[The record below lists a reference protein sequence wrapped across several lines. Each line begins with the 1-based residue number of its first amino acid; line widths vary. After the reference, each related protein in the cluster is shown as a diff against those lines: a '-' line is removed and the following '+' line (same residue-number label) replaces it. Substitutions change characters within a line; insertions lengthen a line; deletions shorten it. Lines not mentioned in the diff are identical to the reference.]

1 MTLPNS
7 GQRQTATALVYHQI
21 KTSVTSGMLRPGEK
35 LVEADLAE
43 KFDVS
48 RTPVREALKMLE
60 KEKLVTNSSYKGFLV
75 ARISRADAQKVYE
88 VRAVLEPFA
97 AKFAA
102 LRGEKDKIVLLED
115 CLKESANALQEG
127 DMAHLVLINS
137 RFHRTI
143 AELSGNEYLRDILNN
158 LQYLGDM
165 MRVSNFIAVPERM
178 TVAMSEHKGI
188 YEAIV
193 AGDETLAEKRVSAH
207 IAEAIKLL
215 PKIYKE
221 IFW

>member
-1 MTLPNS
+1 MTVANN
-7 GQRQTATALVYHQI
+7 GQRQTATALVYHQL
-21 KTSVTSGMLRPGEK
+21 KAAVTSGMLRPGEK

-48 RTPVREALKMLE
+48 RTPIREALKMLE
-60 KEKLVTNSSYKGFLV
+60 REKLVANSPYKGFLV

-88 VRAVLEPFA
+88 VRAVLEPLA
-97 AKFAA
+97 AKLAA
-102 LRGEKDKIVLLED
+102 LRGQKDKIVLMED

-127 DMAHLVLINS
+127 DMVRLVLINS
-137 RFHRTI
+137 RFHRMI

-158 LQYLGDM
+158 LQYLGDL

-178 TVAMSEHKGI
+178 AIAVTEHKAI
-188 YEAIV
+188 YEAII
-193 AGDETLAEKRVSAH
+193 AGDGTLVEKRVSTH

-215 PKIYKE
+215 PKIYQE
-221 IFW
+221 IFC